1 MKKKKEVKVKIKE
14 IESTKPRPIVKQ
26 TQETEFKHSYVLD
39 GTEDESSEIIEEED
53 SERVSYIN

>member
-1 MKKKKEVKVKIKE
+1 MKKKKEVKVKVKE
-14 IESTKPRPIVKQ
+14 IDIKPRPIVKQ
-26 TQETEFKHSYVLD
+26 TQEIEFKHSYVLD